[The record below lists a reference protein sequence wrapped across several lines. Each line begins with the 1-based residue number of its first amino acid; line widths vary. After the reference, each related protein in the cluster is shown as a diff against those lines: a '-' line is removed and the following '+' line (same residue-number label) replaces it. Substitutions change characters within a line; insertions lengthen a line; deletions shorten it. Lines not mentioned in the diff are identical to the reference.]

1 MSPAMRQFIFLGAN
15 IDAEKEADS
24 LGINI
29 ENAYS
34 FEASEVGV
42 ECMYKM
48 VSEAVTEKRSV

>member
-1 MSPAMRQFIFLGAN
+1 MGAT

-34 FEASEVGV
+34 FEASEQGV

-48 VSEAVTEKRSV
+48 VSEAVTEKRGI

>member
-1 MSPAMRQFIFLGAN
+1 MRQFIFLGAN